1 MLNLS
6 GCLVPLITYVNI
18 IFTVASD
25 IVQKDDTTA
34 TMQQQPMSNFTNL
47 MEESKLRTTWI
58 FLDKPPEEA
67 LNEEKLARM
76 ANWVSQV
83 TALPPTVKQ
92 SNNKRRETSMWP
104 QASTKRQETGNYQ
117 HGVDDE
123 MKEPAGSKKPPGC
136 AQYGR
141 YYCSYKED
149 YPIDV
154 VSQVIK
160 YMKWPLEKL
169 FRDLKQQRLPRIA
182 ENADGALVC
191 DSITRMIRP
200 GWAKNNNGRWVVII
214 NTEQYAQF
222 VTEVICRYDNSYC
235 NFVPPCYQATC
246 QQRYNTQTLLAIDPY
261 NPHKGPFLSKFLFPS
276 CCVCYV
282 PKVKFDKAS

>member
-1 MLNLS
+1 MFRMFRKIFAAFNL
-6 GCLVPLITYVNI
+6 LLIVHVTSDA
-18 IFTVASD
+18 VAPSS
-25 IVQKDDTTA
+25 KERKSFPPS
-34 TMQQQPMSNFTNL
+34 PMSNVSNV

-58 FLDKPPEEA
+58 FLDKPPDEA

-83 TALPPTVKQ
+83 TALPPTMKQ
-92 SNNKRRETSMWP
+92 
-104 QASTKRQETGNYQ
+104 QSTKRQENADWQ
-117 HGVDDE
+117 KAQDEE
-123 MKEPAGSKKPPGC
+123 MKEVAGSKKPPGC

-154 VSQVIK
+154 VSQVIR

-169 FRDLKQQRLPRIA
+169 FRDLKKQRMPRIA

-282 PKVKFDKAS
+282 PKVKFDKTNDDY

>member
-1 MLNLS
+1 MLLNL
-6 GCLVPLITYVNI
+6 GYGWT
-18 IFTVASD
+18 IFLFTHCILVASE
-25 IVQKDDTTA
+25 
-34 TMQQQPMSNFTNL
+34 NL
-47 MEESKLRTTWI
+47 MPQAEPLKSTPPQTSLSNMTNILEEESKMKATWI

-67 LNEEKLARM
+67 LNEEKLIRM

-83 TALPPTVKQ
+83 TALPPVGKYP
-92 SNNKRRETSMWP
+92 N
-104 QASTKRQETGNYQ
+104 TKRQETAGTWEQ
-117 HGVDDE
+117 GPESE

-169 FRDLKQQRLPRIA
+169 FRDLKHQRMPRIA

-200 GWAKNNNGRWVVII
+200 GWAKNNNGRWVVVI

-282 PKVKFDKAS
+282 PKVKFDKGSDDY

>member
-1 MLNLS
+1 MLEQL
-6 GCLVPLITYVNI
+6 GRLISVLFIINICSRIVADIENKQQRFPSSVNH
-18 IFTVASD
+18 
-25 IVQKDDTTA
+25 
-34 TMQQQPMSNFTNL
+34 QQPFFNQSNG
-47 MEESKLRTTWI
+47 MEESKMKATWI
-58 FLDKPPEEA
+58 FLDKPAEEA
-67 LNEEKLARM
+67 LNEEKLMRM

-83 TALPPTVKQ
+83 TALPPPMKYP
-92 SNNKRRETSMWP
+92 N
-104 QASTKRQETGNYQ
+104 TKRQETETTKEWQKGPEE
-117 HGVDDE
+117 E

-149 YPIDV
+149 YPVDV

-169 FRDLKQQRLPRIA
+169 FRDLKQQRMPRIA

-282 PKVKFDKAS
+282 PKVKFDKNSDDY